1 MALGVKQRLQ
11 TDWGIGITGIAGP
24 GGDTTGKPV
33 GLVYIGL
40 ANPENKIFSHECR
53 FGDRRG
59 RALVRYLSSCT
70 ALDLLR
76 RSMIERDAH

>member
-1 MALGVKQRLQ
+1 RLN

-24 GGDTTGKPV
+24 GGDTETKPV
-33 GLVYIGL
+33 GLVYLGL
-40 ANPENKIFSHECR
+40 ADPDNQVLSFEYR

-59 RALVRYLSSCT
+59 RELVRYLSACT

-76 RSMIERDAH
+76 RSLIKR